1 MGLNRKLWGVLYI
14 YVYIPSRP
22 SWGSQGYQV
31 LKIKGFG
38 QLAGY
43 SCGCCFIINQISS
56 FAFVLDS
63 QKFKLRGSVLK
74 RSPQQSP
81 RKLVMKVCSQNR
93 TARVASWCLEEH
105 TTLVGTEPHVLQHAT
120 WIYLV
125 WNQSAS
131 DISVGSSQMT
141 SMSIWG
147 TSQPAVSRGQR
158 TPSRSTRRSRRPI
171 PRFKLLIGGFKY
183 A

>member
-1 MGLNRKLWGVLYI
+1 MFDVIYIVWVCGSESETLGCPIYI
-14 YVYIPSRP
+14 YIFHHARAGGHKDIRFLRSKFSP
-22 SWGSQGYQV
+22 SW
-31 LKIKGFG
+31 
-38 QLAGY
+38 LATV
-43 SCGCCFIINQISS
+43 
-56 FAFVLDS
+56 AAA

-93 TARVASWCLEEH
+93 TARVTSWCFEEY

-147 TSQPAVSRGQR
+147 TSQPAVSRRAKDSLQEH
-158 TPSRSTRRSRRPI
+158 
-171 PRFKLLIGGFKY
+171 
-183 A
+183 

>member
-1 MGLNRKLWGVLYI
+1 MWFILLEYVGLNRKLWGVLYI

-74 RSPQQSP
+74 RLPQQSP

-147 TSQPAVSRGQR
+147 TSQPAVSRRAKDSLQEH
-158 TPSRSTRRSRRPI
+158 
-171 PRFKLLIGGFKY
+171 
-183 A
+183 

>member
-1 MGLNRKLWGVLYI
+1 MFDMIYIAWVCGSESETLGCPIYIFFSITPKLGVTRI
-14 YVYIPSRP
+14 S
-22 SWGSQGYQV
+22 YQV
-31 LKIKGFG
+31 LKIKGFA

-56 FAFVLDS
+56 FVFVLDS

-93 TARVASWCLEEH
+93 TARVASWCLEEY

-131 DISVGSSQMT
+131 DISVGFSQMT

-147 TSQPAVSRGQR
+147 TSQPAVSRRAKDSLQEH
-158 TPSRSTRRSRRPI
+158 
-171 PRFKLLIGGFKY
+171 
-183 A
+183 